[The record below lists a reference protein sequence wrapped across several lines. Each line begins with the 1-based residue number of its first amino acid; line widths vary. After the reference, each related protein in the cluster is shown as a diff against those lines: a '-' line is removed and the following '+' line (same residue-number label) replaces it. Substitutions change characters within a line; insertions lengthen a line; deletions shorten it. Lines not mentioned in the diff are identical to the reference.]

1 MPKSLILALIF
12 FAVVLG
18 VSYLFM
24 GQVQL
29 SNSLNALRHGELEKL
44 EVYSQPIAPPDV
56 ALEGRNGS
64 MRLADL
70 KGQYSLVNIWATWCA
85 PCLEEMPSLMCL
97 NQQRG
102 GEGFQVLI
110 VSIDREGFA
119 KTDPWLERLSI
130 QGLDDYIDPTGRLPL
145 MTESQQLPTTLIINP
160 DGMLVAKVT
169 DSLEWDGPDA
179 QRLVDTLLKH

>member
-1 MPKSLILALIF
+1 MPKSLTPALIF

-29 SNSLNALRHGELEKL
+29 SNSLNAIKQGELEKL
-44 EVYSQPIAPPDV
+44 EVYDPPIAPPAV
-56 ALEGRNGS
+56 ILEGRNS
-64 MRLADL
+64 SLTLSDL

-85 PCLEEMPSLMCL
+85 PCLEEMPSLMRL
-97 NQQRG
+97 QKAKG
-102 GEGFQVLI
+102 SDKFQVII

-119 KTDPWLERLSI
+119 KTDPWLERLAI

-160 DGMLVAKVT
+160 GGMLVAKVT

-179 QRLVDTLLKH
+179 QRLVDTLLAH